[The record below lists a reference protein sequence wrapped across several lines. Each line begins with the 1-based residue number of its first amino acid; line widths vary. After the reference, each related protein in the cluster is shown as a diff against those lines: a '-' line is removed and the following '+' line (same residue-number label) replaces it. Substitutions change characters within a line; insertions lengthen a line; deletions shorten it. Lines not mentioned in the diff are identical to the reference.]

1 MCDQYD
7 PTEIRYFQGFKS
19 YNDNLYALEFP
30 DEWMKNHQEGTG
42 PECFNCLEY
51 ASWRG
56 VLIGYCPNCA
66 EKYEGFSRGPGFYGK
81 AVEYCVTDRPT
92 ENSAFNTYL
101 DGAFLDEIGDIDL
114 NPSHTLD
121 AHRDYYKE
129 LHVNG
134 GQFITNENYIGKN
147 HIVVEGGNIRI
158 ELETNPDIQVG
169 DTVEYVSNNQM
180 GWAKYKVVVNYG
192 KLDLKLID
200 SYYLQELLSY

>member
-1 MCDQYD
+1 MCHQYN
-7 PTEIRYFQGFKS
+7 PTEIRYFTNFKT

-30 DEWMKNHQEGTG
+30 DEWMKNHKEGTG
-42 PECFNCLEY
+42 PECFNCLDY

-56 VLIGYCPNCA
+56 VLIGYCANCA
-66 EKYEGFSRGPGFYGK
+66 EKYEGFSRGPGFYNK
-81 AVEYCVTDRPT
+81 AVEYIVKDRPT

-114 NPSHTLD
+114 NPSHTID
-121 AHRDYYKE
+121 AHRDWYNE

-134 GQFITNENYIGKN
+134 GQFITNEDHIGKN
-147 HIVVEGGNIRI
+147 HIVEEGGNIRV

-180 GWAKYKVVVNYG
+180 GWAKYKVVYNYG

-200 SYYLQELLSY
+200 SYYLQELLR